1 MDEAEYIEKRLDDQ
15 IKWYDRES
23 QCNQRW
29 YKRLRAAEFVAAGLI
44 PFLVGYVSE
53 TTPVFKVTVGFLGV
67 IVAVIAGLVSLYRFQ
82 ELWIE
87 YRTTCESLKHEKY
100 LYLTKTEP
108 YDGEDRF
115 PVLVQRVESLISK
128 EHSKWVQY
136 FSSIQEKGRRGKGAS

>member
-1 MDEAEYIEKRLDDQ
+1 D
-15 IKWYDRES
+15 
-23 QCNQRW
+23 
-29 YKRLRAAEFVAAGLI
+29 
-44 PFLVGYVSE
+44 YVSE
-53 TTPVFKVTVGFLGV
+53 TNSVLKFTVGCLDV
-67 IVAVIAGLVSLYRFQ
+67 IIALISGLLSLYRLQ
-82 ELWIE
+82 QLWIQ